1 MDFLNDLTGSTAGFQ
16 LLAVLVAWVL
26 VQVIKPIVP
35 NSKYVP
41 LLASVIGIIEG
52 CVLAYFTSNSI
63 LVFALIGLFSGF
75 SATGLNE
82 TFTKSFIQALSTVS
96 SKLAS
101 YFNSK
106 SSTTEESETDTTE
119 ATTTSTTTTK

>member
-101 YFNSK
+101 YFNST
-106 SSTTEESETDTTE
+106 TTEESETDTTE

>member
-41 LLASVIGIIEG
+41 LLASVIGILEG
-52 CVLAYFTSNSI
+52 AILAYFTSNSI

-106 SSTTEESETDTTE
+106 SSDTTEE
-119 ATTTSTTTTK
+119 TTTSTTDTTNTTK